1 LDNKI
6 NLDDHRKIGKQE
18 GETEMYLGIEKGV
31 VVDEMCEVIL
41 RLTAYAKEFNRGF
54 RWADMSSSASEE
66 RK

>member
-18 GETEMYLGIEKGV
+18 GETEMYLGTKKGV

-41 RLTAYAKEFNRGF
+41 RLTAYTKEFNGGF
-54 RWADMSSSASEE
+54 G
-66 RK
+66 